1 MSDRQ
6 AAENE
11 PARDRKA
18 QDRDLTSG
26 PVAANLLRLAGPMLF
41 GIAAVISVQLVDTYF
56 VGRLGTDA
64 LAALSFSFPVAL
76 TLTSLSIGLAAGAA
90 SVVSRAVGEGEQDR
104 LHRRA
109 TDALLLASVI
119 AVLMAG
125 AGILLVRPLFQLLGA
140 EGDVLE
146 LVVAYMRIWFVSLPF
161 VVVPMVANAMV
172 RACGDAFWPSFIM
185 IAASVVNAAVTPVL
199 IFGVCPV
206 PELGIEGAALGTLVA
221 RALSLLM
228 ALYLVLKRDRIV
240 EARVP
245 EARPFLRS
253 AREVLRIG
261 LPAAIGNASNPAG
274 IAVAT
279 ALIAVLGS
287 QVVAGFGVAT
297 RLEAFAILPMLALSS
312 AIGPMAGQNWGAGE
326 IGRVRRALGIAF
338 AICAAWSLLLA
349 GLFALFGE
357 TIAGWFA
364 SEAAVAEEAAR
375 YLHIVPISLWGYG
388 VAIVAA
394 GGYNG
399 IGKSLTGLAYSLTR
413 IAVFYVPMVWVA
425 SRIDGSETVY
435 TAIAVANGLG
445 GIAIAWHSL
454 SWLKKAEARARVE
467 TADSDGHGRQ
477 GQGGDR
483 TQQDER
489 AGVASATEARTDPAS
504 C

>member
-1 MSDRQ
+1 MSDPQPSEDASNRHH
-6 AAENE
+6 
-11 PARDRKA
+11 DSD
-18 QDRDLTSG
+18 DRDLTSG
-26 PVAANLLRLAGPMLF
+26 PVSINLLRLAGPMLF

-90 SVVSRAVGEGEQDR
+90 SVVSRAVGEGEQRR

-109 TDALLLASVI
+109 TDALLLAAVI
-119 AVLMAG
+119 AVLMA
-125 AGILLVRPLFQLLGA
+125 ATGILLVRPLFQLLGA
-140 EGDVLE
+140 EGEVLE

-185 IAASVVNAAVTPVL
+185 IAASVLNAAVTPLL
-199 IFGVCPV
+199 IFGWGPV
-206 PELGIEGAALGTLVA
+206 PGLGIEGAALGTLVA
-221 RALSLLM
+221 RVLSLGM
-228 ALYLVLKRDRIV
+228 ALYLVLKRDRLV

-245 EARPFLRS
+245 EARTFLRS
-253 AREVLRIG
+253 AREVLWIG

-279 ALIAVLGS
+279 ALVAVLGS

-326 IGRVRRALGIAF
+326 IGRVRKALGIAY
-338 AICAAWSLLLA
+338 AVCAGWSLLLA
-349 GLFALFGE
+349 GVFALFGQ

-364 SEAAVAEEAAR
+364 SEGAVAEEAAR

-399 IGKSLTGLAYSLTR
+399 IGKSLTGLSYSLTR
-413 IAVFYVPMVWVA
+413 IAVFYVPMVWIA

-435 TAIAVANGLG
+435 MAIAAANGLA

-454 SWLKKAEARARVE
+454 RWLKRAEQQGLVEETDRAGSG
-467 TADSDGHGRQ
+467 D
-477 GQGGDR
+477 GGDPR
-483 TQQDER
+483 DE
-489 AGVASATEARTDPAS
+489 AASAGGTRTDPAS